1 MKIRIIPVLAAV
13 TALLSVSGTVNAAS
27 LDATLVTHN
36 QRSSSGSLS
45 TLKWDGCTT
54 YSAATAC
61 INPANAT
68 LAGMGITPSTAV
80 WSWDTVTGVLSMS
93 GSFNTAS
100 TLSSSGAAGASVVI
114 GDKVTNLSINTVAN
128 TTTAS
133 TYNCAEGNFLGN
145 VGANGCL
152 NLSTGDDFANN
163 SSALYNVGGNAAC
176 VQRTLG
182 GDDVS
187 TGNPRGLAS
196 AAAAGACD
204 AVDGAF
210 DFWTVVQN
218 VTDSGG
224 TLILSN
230 GVDIALPGTNYLTF
244 TVEAAAVPAPAAV
257 WLLGTGVAALAGR
270 RLRRRKAA

>member
-1 MKIRIIPVLAAV
+1 MKIRIIPLLAAV
-13 TALLSVSGTVNAAS
+13 TALLSVSSAVNAAL
-27 LDATLVTHN
+27 LDATLVAHN

-54 YSAATAC
+54 YTAATAC

-80 WSWDTVTGVLSMS
+80 WTWDTVTGVLSMT

-100 TLSSSGAAGASVVI
+100 TLSSSGAPAASVVI
-114 GDKVTNLSINTVAN
+114 GDRVTNLVINTTAN

-152 NLSTGDDFANN
+152 NISLGDDFANN
-163 SSALYNVGGNAAC
+163 SSALYNVGGMANC

-187 TGNPRGLAS
+187 TGNVRGLSS

-210 DFWTVVQN
+210 DLWTVVQG

-230 GVDIALPGTNYLTF
+230 GVDIALAGTNYLTF
-244 TVEAAAVPAPAAV
+244 TVAAVPAPAPV

>member
-1 MKIRIIPVLAAV
+1 MKIRIIPVVAAV
-13 TALLSVSGTVNAAS
+13 AALLSVSGAANAAL
-27 LDATLVTHN
+27 LDATLVAHN

-45 TLKWDGCTT
+45 TLKWDDCTT
-54 YSAATAC
+54 YTAATAC

-68 LAGMGITPSTAV
+68 LAEMGITGSTAV
-80 WSWDTVTGVLSMS
+80 WSWDTVTGVLSMT

-100 TLSSSGAAGASVVI
+100 TLGSSGAAAASVVI
-114 GDKVTNLSINTVAN
+114 GDKVTNLVINTVAN
-128 TTTAS
+128 TTIAS

-152 NLSTGDDFANN
+152 NIDLSDDFANN
-163 SSALYNVGGNAAC
+163 SSALYNVGGNANC
-176 VQRTLG
+176 VQRTIG

-204 AVDGAF
+204 PIDGAF

-230 GVDIALPGTNYLTF
+230 GVDIALSGTNYLTF
-244 TVEAAAVPAPAAV
+244 EVAAVPAPAAV
-257 WLLGTGVAALAGR
+257 WLLGTGVVALAGR